1 MSAYY
6 KEEQRDGEWVPVRV
20 TLEELLPSVGE
31 VLASQCDGEGQSMW
45 EKRWHVSQEI
55 GPYQVSTVFL
65 GVSPQYETMVFCGN
79 EGKDWEHVRY
89 STRAE
94 AIKGHTVV
102 VRRWQDVF
110 ESNVLAYGREDFW
123 HPGDP
128 LCSQVEGEEG
138 YEDKADEKG
147 DTSESAED
155 AFTARMRAF

>member
-20 TLEELLPSVGE
+20 TLEEL
-31 VLASQCDGEGQSMW
+31 ASQCDDEGQPMR
-45 EKRWHVSQEI
+45 ERERWHVSQEI

-65 GVSPQYETMVFCGN
+65 AVSPQYETMVFVCMNLYGPN
-79 EGKDWEHVRY
+79 GKDWEHIRY

-94 AIKGHTVV
+94 AIKGHIVV

-123 HPGDP
+123 HPG
-128 LCSQVEGEEG
+128 
-138 YEDKADEKG
+138 
-147 DTSESAED
+147 
-155 AFTARMRAF
+155 